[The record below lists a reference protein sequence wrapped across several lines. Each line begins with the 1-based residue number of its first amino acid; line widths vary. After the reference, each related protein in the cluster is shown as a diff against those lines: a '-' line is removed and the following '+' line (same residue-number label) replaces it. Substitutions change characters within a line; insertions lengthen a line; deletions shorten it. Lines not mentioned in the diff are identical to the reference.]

1 MLLVVEISHMRG
13 GGSKAEGWVGSVSN
27 GKDFAFILYKISAF
41 AIVASFYITE
51 QRSVPPYFTSS

>member
-1 MLLVVEISHMRG
+1 MRG